1 MNTNERIPAAVLNRP
16 VRGVN
21 LSEGTLRA
29 QIGFAPTLFVFLRHF
44 G

>member
-1 MNTNERIPAAVLNRP
+1 MTKGERIPAAVLDRP
-16 VRGVN
+16 VEGVN